1 MTGYAFDQRLNVD
14 WIDGF
19 ESGCYCTVRD
29 PVMTSNSSVGTA
41 SESMTIFVAI
51 KENGQAEGSGAGFVT
66 CLGNSA
72 QIIMWKDAGFR
83 DFGRLRKIAIALSCL

>member
-29 PVMTSNSSVGTA
+29 PVMTSISSAGAA

-51 KENGQAEGSGAGFVT
+51 KE
-66 CLGNSA
+66 
-72 QIIMWKDAGFR
+72 
-83 DFGRLRKIAIALSCL
+83 